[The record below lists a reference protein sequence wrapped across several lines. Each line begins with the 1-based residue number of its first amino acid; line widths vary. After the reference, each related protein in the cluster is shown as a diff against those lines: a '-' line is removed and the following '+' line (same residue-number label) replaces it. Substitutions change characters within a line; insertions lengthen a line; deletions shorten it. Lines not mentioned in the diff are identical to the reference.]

1 MNYEYGMKGQSKSLM
16 IDLKKGNEQ
25 AYAHLVELYHHQLC
39 VYANSL
45 IHDNLA
51 AEDIVQNVYF
61 KIWKKRHMLKN
72 NLSIKSYLY
81 KSVYNEFIDQYR
93 KNKSVLAL
101 EKKYIDTLDL
111 VVDSNDDDYI
121 RTMMGHLDVAID
133 SLPPKCKRVF
143 ILSKK
148 EGLTNVEIAEHL
160 NISKKSV
167 EGQITKAFVILRNKL
182 KDKFNVIL
190 VLLAG
195 LDFKRKGLA

>member
-1 MNYEYGMKGQSKSLM
+1 MKGQSKSLM